1 MKNNLYSIYNDS
13 QKVSFIYKTSA
24 LTKENVDEKIA
35 VLEANFCNMFK
46 NIENKRV
53 FIDIKDRL
61 SFLVTFFAMK
71 KLNVATVLVPIEIQP
86 QIFFEPGIIYISDNK
101 HHPEGIFLNEDLSLV
116 PGENFHP
123 ENAKDF
129 ENAYDLYFFTSGSTG
144 KSKNIGKHSLNI
156 ITELDELRK
165 IYSVQSEDVFL
176 CIPPIYH
183 IYGFLFTLLPIFSSA
198 VLDLNSFFTPE
209 SIADYVASSKIDYLV
224 AVPSYYSLFDKL
236 NLVSSFSKLK
246 GAFSSSGPL
255 PGEISQIFFDK
266 GIKINE
272 IYGSTETGG
281 MAYRVFAENPN
292 YTLIDYVTIKNYAP
306 EQELEL
312 FISSPAISVEYDEE
326 TGYCT
331 ADVVKFIDEKH
342 FTLLGRNTRF
352 VKIHGKRID
361 LGFIS
366 ANFRNYLKDSYGI
379 NLNENNVFVGCLDEN
394 IYMLFE
400 SDKPLDT
407 AQISKDLRKIL
418 PGYAVPKKILQM
430 EIPRNEMG
438 KINKVA
444 IETIINNINRQ

>member
-1 MKNNLYSIYNDS
+1 MKDNLYSIYNDS
-13 QKVSFIYKTSA
+13 QNISFIYNASS
-24 LTKENVDEKIA
+24 LTKKDIDEKIA
-35 VLEANFCNMFK
+35 ILEKNFRGIIK
-46 NIENKRV
+46 NSENKRV

-71 KLNVATVLVPIEIQP
+71 KLDIATILVPIEIQP

-116 PGENFHP
+116 PGAAFRP
-123 ENAKDF
+123 ENVKDF
-129 ENAYDLYFFTSGSTG
+129 DNAYDLYFFTSGSTG
-144 KSKNIGKHSLNI
+144 KSKNIGKHSSNI
-156 ITELDELRK
+156 ITELAELRK
-165 IYSVQSEDVFL
+165 IFSIQKEDVFL

-209 SIADYVASSKIDYLV
+209 SIADYVAASKIDYLV

-236 NLVSSFSKLK
+236 NLINSFSKMK

-255 PGEISQIFFDK
+255 PGEISCAFFDK
-266 GIKINE
+266 GIRINE

-281 MAYRVFAENPN
+281 MAYRVFAENPD
-292 YTLIDYVTIKNYAP
+292 YTLIDYVEIKNFTP

-312 FISSPAISVEYDEE
+312 FISSPAISVEYDAKI
-326 TGYCT
+326 GYCT

-366 ANFRNYLKDSYGI
+366 ANFRNYLKDSMKI
-379 NLNENNVFVGCLDEN
+379 SLNENNVFVGCQNES
-394 IYMLFE
+394 IYMLVE
-400 SDKPLDT
+400 ADETLDT
-407 AQISKDLRKIL
+407 AQISRDLRKML

-430 EIPRNEMG
+430 KIPRNEMG
-438 KINKVA
+438 KINKIA
-444 IETIINNINRQ
+444 IETIINNINEQ

>member
-1 MKNNLYSIYNDS
+1 MKNNLYSMYNDS
-13 QKVSFIYKTSA
+13 QKISFIYKNSS
-24 LTKENVDEKIA
+24 LTKKDIDEKIA
-35 VLEANFCNMFK
+35 VLETNFCNIFE

-61 SFLVTFFAMK
+61 SFLITFFAMK
-71 KLNVATVLVPIEIQP
+71 KLNIATVLVPIEIQP

-101 HHPEGIFLNEDLSLV
+101 HHPEGIFLNEDLSFV
-116 PGENFHP
+116 PGENFRI
-123 ENAKDF
+123 ENIKDF
-129 ENAYDLYFFTSGSTG
+129 ENPYELYFFTSGSTG
-144 KSKNIGKHSLNI
+144 KSKNIGKHSLNV
-156 ITELDELRK
+156 ITELAELCN
-165 IYSVQSEDVFL
+165 IYSIQNDDVFL

-183 IYGFLFTLLPIFSSA
+183 IYGFLFTLLPIFASA

-209 SIADYVASSKIDYLV
+209 SIADYVNASKIDYLV

-236 NLVSSFSKLK
+236 NLISSFSKLK

-255 PGEISQIFFDK
+255 PGEISQIFFNK
-266 GIKINE
+266 GVRINE

-281 MAYRVFAENPN
+281 MAYRVFAEDPN
-292 YTLIDYVTIKNYAP
+292 YSLINYVKIKNYVPA
-306 EQELEL
+306 QEMEL
-312 FISSPAISVEYDEE
+312 FISSPAISVEYDEK

-366 ANFRNYLKDSYGI
+366 ANFRAYLKKSHGI
-379 NLNENNVFVGCLDEN
+379 DLNENNIFVGCQDEN
-394 IYMLFE
+394 IYMLVE
-400 SDKPLDT
+400 LDKPLDI
-407 AQISKDLRKIL
+407 ARISRELRKIV
-418 PGYAVPKKILQM
+418 PGYAIPKKILQTK
-430 EIPRNEMG
+430 IPRNEMG
-438 KINKVA
+438 KINKIA

>member
-1 MKNNLYSIYNDS
+1 MKNSLYSIYNDS
-13 QKVSFIYKTSA
+13 QKVSFIYKNS
-24 LTKENVDEKIA
+24 LFTKKDIDKKIA
-35 VLEANFCNMFK
+35 ILETNFCNMFE

-61 SFLVTFFAMK
+61 SFLITFFAMK
-71 KLNVATVLVPIEIQP
+71 KLSITTVLVPIEIQP

-101 HHPEGIFLNEDLSLV
+101 YHPEGIFLNEDLSLV
-116 PGENFHP
+116 PGENFHS
-123 ENAKDF
+123 ENTKDF
-129 ENAYDLYFFTSGSTG
+129 ENAYELYFFTSGSTG
-144 KSKNIGKHSLNI
+144 KSKNIGKHSSNI
-156 ITELDELRK
+156 ITELAELRK
-165 IYSVQSEDVFL
+165 IYSIQNEDIFL

-183 IYGFLFTLLPIFSSA
+183 IYGFLFTLLPIFAAA

-209 SIADYVASSKIDYLV
+209 SIANYVTASKIDYLV

-255 PGEISQIFFDK
+255 PGEISQIFFNK
-266 GIKINE
+266 GIRINE

-292 YTLIDYVTIKNYAP
+292 YSLIDYVKIKNYAP
-306 EQELEL
+306 EQEMEL
-312 FISSPAISVEYDEE
+312 FISSPAISVEYDEKI
-326 TGYCT
+326 GYCT

-366 ANFRNYLKDSYGI
+366 ANFRNYLKESHGI
-379 NLNENNVFVGCLDEN
+379 NLNENNIFIDCQDEN
-394 IYMLFE
+394 IYMLVE

-407 AQISKDLRKIL
+407 TQISKDLRKIV
-418 PGYAVPKKILQM
+418 PGYAVPKKILQTK
-430 EIPRNEMG
+430 IPRNEMG
-438 KINKVA
+438 KINKIA
-444 IETIINNINRQ
+444 IETIINNINQQ